1 MVGCLYELAGA
12 ACRPS
17 TQRPGAVD
25 VRLALSKAAAAPT
38 TSVGGS
44 TRTTWTI
51 APSRRPRAPGSI
63 PQRVARRSPRR
74 LPPAERCCIGQLPYQ
89 APVCGR
95 ATTSVARGLIK
106 LCCCRIDASA
116 ATLISAKSSYLSDA
130 MSRTVLAL
138 VQASAQADAIR
149 LYPFRWEPLM
159 SSKANDPL
167 LQINSPRQGGE
178 EEFRIRDQMK
188 RVASLTP
195 GTERHRIATEVL
207 LLLQDGAHV
216 MTEARA
222 MLREARLLTSH
233 TREIDESGRL

>member
-1 MVGCLYELAGA
+1 
-12 ACRPS
+12 
-17 TQRPGAVD
+17 
-25 VRLALSKAAAAPT
+25 
-38 TSVGGS
+38 
-44 TRTTWTI
+44 
-51 APSRRPRAPGSI
+51 
-63 PQRVARRSPRR
+63 
-74 LPPAERCCIGQLPYQ
+74 
-89 APVCGR
+89 
-95 ATTSVARGLIK
+95 
-106 LCCCRIDASA
+106 
-116 ATLISAKSSYLSDA
+116 
-130 MSRTVLAL
+130 
-138 VQASAQADAIR
+138 
-149 LYPFRWEPLM
+149 M

-216 MTEARA
+216 MAEARA